1 MPTPHAPRR
10 GTEVRAYREKLGVT
24 QVQVVRTWG
33 RSQPQLSRIEND
45 RMGVSDR
52 AYEELLAAI
61 DEAARRLRK
70 GEP

>member
-10 GTEVRAYREKLGVT
+10 GEAVRAYREKLGVT

-45 RMGVSDR
+45 HMGVSDR

-61 DEAARRLRK
+61 DEAARQKTEEL
-70 GEP
+70 